1 MFKLVYCPVTAC
13 FKGTQLGRYERE
25 ISTNFALNGA
35 AFSSQISK
43 TLFKWLYRFSN
54 LYWIRGRRVHFS
66 PRLVRPVWV
75 KSAQLPGSDSL
86 LIDRT
91 CHICIRHNKEQ
102 ISMYQMLS
110 EYDDSTNK
118 LNKRA
123 GGINREMKVS
133 GTLPYLNK
141 SGHLYAE

>member
-1 MFKLVYCPVTAC
+1 
-13 FKGTQLGRYERE
+13 
-25 ISTNFALNGA
+25 
-35 AFSSQISK
+35 
-43 TLFKWLYRFSN
+43 
-54 LYWIRGRRVHFS
+54 
-66 PRLVRPVWV
+66 
-75 KSAQLPGSDSL
+75 
-86 LIDRT
+86 
-91 CHICIRHNKEQ
+91 
-102 ISMYQMLS
+102 MYQMLS